1 MDQSLT
7 YHSPTGAD
15 VDPSKVDGSTPAH
28 QKASEDVRLM
38 NAFLAGDDA
47 AFEVLF
53 DLHNHRLFLY
63 AARMLGNPKQA
74 EDVVQELWE
83 RVVCMRAEPR
93 PVHNPSG
100 FFLTIVRNLCLNL
113 LKREKRAAPFDNKA
127 AILHEQSNRR
137 EQGELESVVIE
148 SLDHLPMK
156 YREVLVLN
164 VYSGYDFEEIAD
176 MLDISVT
183 TAWKRASRARQQLRE
198 TLLGYITHGSSAN
211 DKENNQ

>member
-1 MDQSLT
+1 MS
-7 YHSPTGAD
+7 
-15 VDPSKVDGSTPAH
+15 
-28 QKASEDVRLM
+28 
-38 NAFLAGDDA
+38 AFLAGDDT
-47 AFEVLF
+47 AFESLF
-53 DLHNHRLFLY
+53 DRHNHRLFLY
-63 AARMLGNPKQA
+63 AARMLGKSQQA

-83 RVVCMRAEPR
+83 RVVGIRAEPR

-113 LKREKRAAPFDNKA
+113 LKREKRVAPFDDRA
-127 AILHEQSNRR
+127 VVLHEQHNRR
-137 EQGELESVVIE
+137 EQGELEAVVIE

-198 TLLGYITHGSSAN
+198 SLLGYVAHGSSAT
-211 DKENNQ
+211 DQEEEQ